1 MSAAYRPHCNRRHV
15 ERGETVVTTHRL
27 DELERKERAH
37 DDYLHGVRTV
47 RLRGLD
53 VGDGRWVDQYRA
65 GYGRALVD
73 LAEAIVRA
81 QAQRV

>member
-1 MSAAYRPHCNRRHV
+1 MSGYTPRCNRPHPQ
-15 ERGETVVTTHRL
+15 RGETIVTTHRL

-53 VGDGRWVDQYRA
+53 VGDGRMTDQYRE
-65 GYGRALVD
+65 GYRRALVD
-73 LAEAIVRA
+73 LAEAIIKA